1 MRVKRG
7 TKRTKRR
14 KKILKQAKGF
24 YGGKSRNFRVAK
36 EAVERSMQFAYR
48 DRRNR
53 KRDFRRLW
61 IVRINA
67 GARQNGLSYNR
78 FMHGLALTGCELNRK
93 MLADLAVRDPEGFA
107 ELAKVVREALGEPAP
122 PPAAEPRDAVAAEE
136 PAEAEAAA
144 EPEAEASEDEPADE
158 VAEAVEQPEAEAEA
172 TAEPEAEASAQ
183 PEIAEE
189 PAEAEADEKTAG
201 E

>member
-7 TKRTKRR
+7 TKRAKRR

-67 GARQNGLSYNR
+67 GARLNGLSYNR
-78 FMHGLALTGCELNRK
+78 FIHGLQTAGCELNRK

-107 ELAKVVREALGEPAP
+107 QLATVAQAALEPAGSKAAAKP
-122 PPAAEPRDAVAAEE
+122 AKAKAAAKPAKAKAAAKPAKAKAAAKPAAAEAAVE
-136 PAEAEAAA
+136 PAEAETAA
-144 EPEAEASEDEPADE
+144 EEVEAEA
-158 VAEAVEQPEAEAEA
+158 AV
-172 TAEPEAEASAQ
+172 
-183 PEIAEE
+183 E
-189 PAEAEADEKTAG
+189 PAEAETAKA
-201 E
+201 